1 MIKYNTVIDSVA
13 LHIYCNDKKQQHG
26 IMQQLRGWIVSTRI
40 VKIEFDDEIKKY
52 RLLRGYTTLATL
64 TQSASH
70 SNFYIRI
77 RFAGLKS
84 YKEKQDIASY
94 NLLVS
99 IAAFLN
105 TTKYPYRLA
114 ELDIAL
120 DCFYPFENMLAIC
133 NTKKANIVYSP
144 LGYVQYYKGVPTSYI
159 EQYSHIQQIKN
170 AVSRAY
176 LYDKNSKEKLHCNII
191 TRFELK
197 LQNRYFLKN
206 NFDVASI
213 MNAMNNYTVLY
224 FDNILIKER
233 VIHEYNLHKSLRRV
247 LPRNRLHMDSKVV
260 STFLKTIKTAYVNF
274 YGEIIVPK

>member
-13 LHIYCNDKKQQHG
+13 LHIYCNDKEQQHG
-26 IMQQLRGWIVSTRI
+26 IMQQVKGWIVSTRI
-40 VKIEFDDEIKKY
+40 VTIKFDDKIKKY
-52 RLLRGYTTLATL
+52 KLLRGNTTLATL
-64 TQSASH
+64 TQNASH

-94 NLLVS
+94 NLIVS

-105 TTKYPYRLA
+105 TTKYKYRLA
-114 ELDIAL
+114 ELDIAI
-120 DCFYPFENMLAIC
+120 DCFCPFENMLVVC
-133 NTKKANIVYSP
+133 NAKKANVVYSP
-144 LGYVQYYKGVPTSYI
+144 LDYVQYFNRVPTSYI
-159 EQYSHIQQIKN
+159 EQYPHIQQRKN

-176 LYDKNSKEKLHCNII
+176 LYDKGSKEKLPYTL

-206 NFDVASI
+206 DFDVASI
-213 MNAMNNYTVLY
+213 VGATNNYTVLY
-224 FDNILIKER
+224 FDNILIKEC
-233 VIHEYNLHKSLRRV
+233 VIHEYNTHKSLRRV
-247 LPRNRLHMDSKVV
+247 LPHNRLQIDSKVV
-260 STFLKTIKTAYVNF
+260 STFIKTITTAFVDF

>member
-1 MIKYNTVIDSVA
+1 MTKYNTEIDSVA

-40 VKIEFDDEIKKY
+40 VTIKFDDKIKKY
-52 RLLRGYTTLATL
+52 KLLRGNTTLATL

-70 SNFYIRI
+70 SKFYIRI

-84 YKEKQDIASY
+84 YKDKQDIASY

-105 TTKYPYRLA
+105 TTKYNYRLA
-114 ELDIAL
+114 ELDIAI
-120 DCFYPFENMLAIC
+120 DCFCLFKNMLVVC
-133 NTKKANIVYSP
+133 NTKKANVTYSP
-144 LGYVQYYKGVPTSYI
+144 LGYVQYYKGIPTSYI
-159 EQYSHIQQIKN
+159 EQFPHIQQRKN

-176 LYDKNSKEKLHCNII
+176 LYDKGSKEKLPYIL

-206 NFDVASI
+206 DFDVASI
-213 MNAMNNYTVLY
+213 VGAMNNYTVLY
-224 FDNILIKER
+224 FDNILIKEW
-233 VIHEYNLHKSLRRV
+233 VIQEYNLHKSLRRV
-247 LPRNRLHMDSKVV
+247 LPHNRLQIDSKVV
-260 STFLKTIKTAYVNF
+260 STFIKTITTAYVDF
-274 YGEIIVPK
+274 YGNIVVPK